1 MKRREDSFQATRSA
15 RLLTPDAASAAV
27 LWGAV
32 QRQASLKATPL
43 SEVSLQVVSET
54 PQTVFCESSGSSGP
68 AKLIRR
74 SPMSWRASFEVNKQ
88 RFGIGPQDVY
98 AALGNL
104 GHSLTL
110 YAALESMHLG
120 CGLAFL
126 GDLAPRQ
133 QAAALR
139 EHRVSI
145 LYATPSQ
152 LALITRADADLF
164 PDVSRIL
171 VGGGRLDSTLRD
183 LLGVRFSAAEVV
195 EFFGS
200 SETSFITLSDEQTP
214 LGSVGRPYP
223 GVTLRIG
230 EACGADEM
238 GEIWVKSPYL
248 FDGYETGSSTLT
260 RWQNGFL
267 SIGEM
272 GKLNAAGYL
281 YLQGRRSRMVTVAD
295 QNVFPEAIE
304 AVLMAQTG
312 IEAAAV
318 ITPTDP
324 LRSHVIVAA
333 VVGEANAAVLRK
345 VCRAELGAAAVPRK
359 IWNISSMPMLPAGK
373 PDLQRLESLWEES
386 KE

>member
-1 MKRREDSFQATRSA
+1 MKRREDSFLTAGSA
-15 RLLTPDAASAAV
+15 RFLTPDAAGAAV
-27 LWGAV
+27 LWVAV
-32 QRQASLKATPL
+32 QREASLKASPL
-43 SEVSLQVVSET
+43 SDVPLQVIPET
-54 PQTVFCESSGSSGP
+54 PQAVFCESSGSTGP

-74 SPMSWRASFEVNKQ
+74 SPTSWQASFEVNKQ

-98 AALGNL
+98 AALGHL

-139 EHRVSI
+139 HHRVSI
-145 LYATPSQ
+145 FYATPSQ

-171 VGGGRLDSTLRD
+171 VGGGRLDSSLHD
-183 LLGVRFSAAEVV
+183 VLGVRFPAAEVV

-200 SETSFITLSDEQTP
+200 SETSFISVSDEQTP

-230 EACGADEM
+230 EGCDADEI

-248 FDGYETGSSTLT
+248 FEGYETGSSALT

-272 GKLNAAGYL
+272 GKLDAAGYL

-324 LRSHVIVAA
+324 LRGHVIVAA
-333 VVGEANAAVLRK
+333 IVGEANSADLRK
-345 VCRAELGAAAVPRK
+345 VCRSELGEAAVPRK
-359 IWNISSMPMLPAGK
+359 IWDISSMPMLPAGK
-373 PDLQRLESLWEES
+373 PDLQHLEALWEES